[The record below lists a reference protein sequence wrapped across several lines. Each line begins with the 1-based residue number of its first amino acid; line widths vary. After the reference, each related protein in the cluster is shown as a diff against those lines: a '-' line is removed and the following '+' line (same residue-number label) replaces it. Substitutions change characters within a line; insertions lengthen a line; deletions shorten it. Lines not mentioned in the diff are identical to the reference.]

1 MNNKKNTILELKEI
15 GISFD
20 RGKSFI
26 IKDLS
31 FCLTKGEVLSIIG
44 MNGTGKSTLLKAIAG
59 INNIYSG
66 KIIKKYK
73 KVSYVP
79 QKIYIDKTF
88 PITVSEFIKVYNEN
102 ITPKDLM
109 KYLKIFGM
117 EKKKDKSIVN
127 LSGGEFQKVL
137 IISALISKP
146 ELVLLDEPTSG
157 IDIIGEEDFYKII
170 SQIRKKFPELSI
182 ILVSH
187 NLNLV
192 YKNSDNIIC
201 LHKNNFCCHGTP
213 AKLGENEEI
222 RQIFGD
228 FLAPYKHNP
237 HKKHSHN

>member
-1 MNNKKNTILELKEI
+1 
-15 GISFD
+15 
-20 RGKSFI
+20 
-26 IKDLS
+26 
-31 FCLTKGEVLSIIG
+31 
-44 MNGTGKSTLLKAIAG
+44 
-59 INNIYSG
+59 
-66 KIIKKYK
+66 
-73 KVSYVP
+73 
-79 QKIYIDKTF
+79 
-88 PITVSEFIKVYNEN
+88 
-102 ITPKDLM
+102 M